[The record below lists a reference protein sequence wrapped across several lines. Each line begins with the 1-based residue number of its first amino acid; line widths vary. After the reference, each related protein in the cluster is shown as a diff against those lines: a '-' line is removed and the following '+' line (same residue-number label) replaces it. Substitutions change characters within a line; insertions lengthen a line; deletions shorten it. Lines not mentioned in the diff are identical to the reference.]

1 MKSETNNSIFLG
13 LYEKA
18 FPDNMEWEERL
29 QKTRNAGYSF
39 MELSID
45 ESDVRLERLNWDKNK
60 IKKLRDLAV
69 DNGITLLT
77 MCLSANRRFPCGS
90 EDAAVQKRGVEILE
104 SAIRFA
110 SLIGTRIVQIA
121 GYDVLKDEEIST
133 EKTKK
138 VFMANLGQALR
149 LASSLGVMLAIE
161 NVEVDFANSVDKTMS
176 FVNEFKSPWLQI
188 YPDIGNLSAMRQNVL
203 EQLRRGRG
211 HIAAVHAKDTLDGV
225 IRKVPFGGGTV
236 DFVSA
241 FRELKRIGFYGPVLL
256 EMWADDNK
264 DNFKIVK
271 DAREWVLKKI
281 NESGY

>member
-1 MKSETNNSIFLG
+1 MKSEIDNSIIIG

-18 FPDNMEWEERL
+18 LPDNLEWKERL
-29 QKTRNAGYSF
+29 CQSRSAGFGF

-45 ESDVRLERLNWDKNK
+45 ESDVRLERLKWDKKK
-60 IKKLRDLAV
+60 IRKLRDLAA
-69 DNGITLLT
+69 DNGTPLLT
-77 MCLSANRRFPCGS
+77 MCLSANRSFPFGS
-90 EDAAVQKRGVEILE
+90 GYPDIQKKGVEVLE

-110 SLIGTRIVQIA
+110 SLMGIRIVQVA
-121 GYDVLKDEEIST
+121 GYDVLMDKEIST

-138 VFMANLGQALR
+138 AYTANLRQGLM

-161 NVEVDFANSVDKTMS
+161 NVDVDFADSIDKTMY

-203 EQLRRGRG
+203 EQLKQGRG

-225 IRKVPFGGGTV
+225 VRKVPYGKGTV

-241 FRELKRIGFYGPVLL
+241 FRELKSAGFCGPVLL
-256 EMWADDNK
+256 EMWADENK
-264 DNFKIVK
+264 DNFKIIK
-271 DAREWVLKKI
+271 NARDWILKKI
-281 NESGY
+281 NEAGY

>member
-1 MKSETNNSIFLG
+1 MKSEIDNSIFLG

-18 FPDNMEWEERL
+18 FPDNLEWRERL
-29 QKTRNAGYSF
+29 QLTRGAGYSF

-45 ESDVRLERLNWDKNK
+45 ESDMRIERLKWDKNK
-60 IKKLRDLAV
+60 IRKLRDLAA
-69 DNGITLLT
+69 DTGTPLLT
-77 MCLSANRRFPCGS
+77 MCLSANRRFPFGS
-90 EDAAVQKRGVEILE
+90 GYPQIQKKGLEILE

-110 SLIGTRIVQIA
+110 SLMGIRIVQVA
-121 GYDVLKDEEIST
+121 GYDVMMEKEIST

-138 VFMANLGQALR
+138 AFTANLKQGLM

-161 NVEVDFANSVDKTMS
+161 NVDIDFADSIVKTMN

-203 EQLRRGRG
+203 EQLRQGRG

-225 IRKVPFGGGTV
+225 VRKVPYGEGTV

-241 FRELKRIGFYGPVLL
+241 FRELKSAGFYGPVLL
-256 EMWADDNK
+256 EMWAGENK
-264 DNFKIVK
+264 DNLKIVK
-271 DAREWVLKKI
+271 DARDWILKKI
-281 NESGY
+281 NEAGY

>member
-1 MKSETNNSIFLG
+1 MKSKIDNSIFLG

-18 FPDNMEWEERL
+18 FPDNMDWEEKL
-29 QKTRNAGYSF
+29 QQTRNAGFSF

-45 ESDVRLERLNWDKNK
+45 ESDMRIERLNWDKNR
-60 IKKLRDLAV
+60 IRKLRDLAT

-90 EDAAVQKRGVEILE
+90 EYADIQKKGVEILE

-110 SLIGTRIVQIA
+110 SLIGIRIVQLA
-121 GYDVLKDEEIST
+121 GYDVVKNEEIST

-138 VFMANLGQALR
+138 AFIVNLGRALR

-161 NVEVDFANSVDKTMS
+161 NVEVDFADSIDKTMN
-176 FVNEFKSPWLQI
+176 FVNEFKSPWLQV
-188 YPDIGNLSAMRQNVL
+188 YPDIGNLSAMKQNVL
-203 EQLRRGRG
+203 KQLRQGRG
-211 HIAAVHAKDTLDGV
+211 HIAAVHAKDALDGV
-225 IRKVPFGGGTV
+225 IRKVPYGEGMV

-241 FRELKRIGFYGPVLL
+241 FSELKKGGFYGPILL
-256 EMWADDNK
+256 EMWADEK
-264 DNFKIVK
+264 EDNFKIVK

-281 NESGY
+281 NEAGY